1 MSILGGRR
9 GELPLLA
16 IVLVIIVI
24 VAVVGMVVLF
34 PWKVANVDVTRTV
47 DIAPGTTEI
56 DLNLDQD
63 VGIIEVAFSEA
74 SEDVVMT
81 VEGTVRQ
88 NLLASGDP
96 LEVMWSYDVVGERL
110 ILNVG
115 VDVASFATTYGNEE
129 IITKLSIPS
138 RLSAMVNVSSTVGSI
153 ELSAADGVSLRGAHL
168 SETTGSVLVQLAD
181 ASLGGEFNM
190 QSTTGSC
197 TLDWRDVTIVDFA
210 QVSASCTTGGIT
222 MDVSQANPL
231 GGDLSLAASAT
242 TGGVDLEISIEGE
255 NSARVVSSTELGN
268 IDVGTPT
275 GFTGSNE
282 DLRSN
287 NYPSEFRMDITVD
300 TQMGGVNLNLEYLA

>member
-1 MSILGGRR
+1 MSILRGTR

-24 VAVVGMVVLF
+24 IAVVGMVVF
-34 PWKVANVDVTRTV
+34 IPWKLTNVDVTRTV
-47 DIAPGTTEI
+47 DITSGTTEI
-56 DLNLDQD
+56 DLNFDQD
-63 VGIIEVAFSEA
+63 VGIIEVAFSET

-96 LEVMWSYDVVGERL
+96 LEITWSYDVVGERM
-110 ILNVG
+110 ILNAG
-115 VDVASFATTYGNEE
+115 VDVTSFATTYGNDE

-138 RLSAMVNVSSTVGSI
+138 RLSTMVNVSSTVGSI

-168 SETTGSVLVQLAD
+168 SETTGSVLVQLTD
-181 ASLGGEFNM
+181 ATLGGELNM
-190 QSTTGSC
+190 ESTTGSC
-197 TLDWRDVTIVDFA
+197 TLDWRDVTIADFA

-222 MDVSQANPL
+222 MDISQANAL

-242 TGGVDLEISIEGE
+242 TGGVDLDISIEGE

-268 IDVGTPT
+268 IDVGTLT
-275 GFTGSNE
+275 GFSGSNE
-282 DLRSN
+282 DLESN
-287 NYPSEFRMDITVD
+287 NYPSEFQMDVTVD
-300 TQMGGVNLNLEYLA
+300 TQLGGVSLNLEYLA